1 MKYYI
6 SLLIFLISFSTYSQS
21 PQGFNYQ
28 AIVRDAAGNVR
39 SNQGVLFI
47 FEIQD
52 VSGNS
57 VYTESHT
64 TETNKY
70 CLADGIVMGN
80 GSTINNFAA
89 IDRSLIHI

>member
-28 AIVRDAAGNVR
+28 AIVRDAAGNIR
-39 SNQGVLFI
+39 SNQGVQFI

-64 TETNKY
+64 IVTNKY
-70 CLADGIVMGN
+70 GLADGIVIGK
-80 GSTINNFAA
+80 GSTITT
-89 IDRSLIHI
+89 SQL